1 MSINSIDFLP
11 LLDTYS
17 WKNCINLYGK
27 FVIENNHL
35 VEGIERM
42 KMAKIFSGIADFLI
56 AYCVGHCSLLGT
68 APFGT
73 AIIGAGSACG
83 RSPWMLLLG
92 LLGAFFEQNGFETQ
106 GQMIYLLIWVVAAV
120 LVRVRQLQL
129 LYPRSFLLSVLVG
142 LETMILQ
149 IGAALWIPG
158 AIGIPLACAEGVLV
172 FSFMLAYC
180 FSYRNLGGDKL
191 LFLTD
196 TQTMLAV
203 LILATTVL
211 AGMPVQL
218 GGGVEVLASVCL
230 FTIFYVSYRFGF
242 SAGVSWAAISG
253 AIYALRMDEMQM
265 LAAWVFLAVLVNGLT
280 EILHMGR
287 YGSVLILA
295 VGDALLG
302 YFVFPQMLSEAG
314 VKAIVTAVFVLLF
327 LPGRLFVQ
335 VRAQG
340 DTAEF
345 SGAEWG
351 KLTLSRVRSFSDAL
365 KRIDYTFAGTEGQRI
380 GFSQIGTM
388 LEDFIKQL
396 DSPVAMRKDAETAI
410 VSELGR
416 MGVHV
421 KSLTLLKAQN
431 GRYQLYADARVGRG
445 RLVGAEAVRKIASRE
460 TGIPFEIGED
470 SRQLVGRSY
479 DLVILNQKPAFCLRT
494 AARRLSCQEDVISGD
509 NFYIGNLK
517 NGQALVMIADGMG
530 NGTQAAKDSEELLAA
545 VEELVATGFE
555 QEMAVRLVNA
565 YLAEKNKGEHFTTLD
580 MLLLDLYTGVGHL
593 VKYGAAATYIR
604 RGEWMECIKSTSLP
618 IGVVEDAGCECSSKK
633 YYAGDY
639 IVMVSDGVL
648 DSILFEN
655 KDDYMNTLLSEF
667 DDGEPEEI
675 VNTIVQEIQS
685 VCGKRL
691 KDDATIVVC
700 KVMKNL

>member
-1 MSINSIDFLP
+1 
-11 LLDTYS
+11 
-17 WKNCINLYGK
+17 
-27 FVIENNHL
+27 
-35 VEGIERM
+35 M
-42 KMAKIFSGIADFLI
+42 KMEKIFSGIADFLT
-56 AYCVGHCSLLGT
+56 AYCVGRCNLFGT

-83 RSPWMLLLG
+83 RNPWLMLFG
-92 LLGAFFEQNGFETQ
+92 LFGAFLEQDGFVKQ
-106 GQMIYLLIWVVAAV
+106 GTWIYPVIWMVAAV
-120 LVRVRQLQL
+120 VVRSRKLQL

-142 LETMILQ
+142 LITMVLQ
-149 IGAALWIPG
+149 IGASYMLPDAL
-158 AIGIPLACAEGVLV
+158 GIPMACAEGVLV

-180 FSYRNLGGDKL
+180 FAYRNIAEDRLY
-191 LFLTD
+191 FLSD

-211 AGMPVQL
+211 AGIPIQIA
-218 GGGVEVLASVCL
+218 GTVEVLASVCL

-242 SAGVSWAAISG
+242 SAGVSWAAIAG
-253 AIYALRMDEMQM
+253 AIYALRTSDMQI
-265 LAAWVFLAVLVNGLT
+265 LVAWVFLTVLVNGLT
-280 EILHMGR
+280 EFFHMGR
-287 YGSVLILA
+287 YGSLVVFGICA
-295 VGDALLG
+295 CTLG
-302 YFVFPQMLSEAG
+302 YFVFPEMLSESG
-314 VKAIVTAVFVLLF
+314 IKALVAAEFVLLF

-335 VRAQG
+335 IRQQG
-340 DTAEF
+340 DTTSL
-345 SGAEWG
+345 SGGEWG
-351 KLTLSRVRSFSDAL
+351 KLTLARVREFSDAL

-380 GFSQIGTM
+380 GFAQIGTM
-388 LEDFIKQL
+388 LETFTKQL

-445 RLVGAEAVRKIASRE
+445 RLIGAEAVRKIASRE

-470 SRQLVGRSY
+470 SRQMVGRNY
-479 DLVILNQKPAFCLRT
+479 DLVILNQKPAFRLQT

-509 NFYIGNLK
+509 NFYIGTLK
-517 NGQALVMIADGMG
+517 NGQALLMIADGMG
-530 NGTQAAKDSEELLAA
+530 NGMQAAKDSEELLAA

-565 YLAEKNKGEHFTTLD
+565 YLAEKNKGEHFMTLD

-593 VKYGAAATYIR
+593 VKYGAATTYIR

-618 IGVVEDAGCECSSKK
+618 IGIVEDAGCECSSKK

-675 VNTIVQEIQS
+675 VDTIVREIRS

>member
-1 MSINSIDFLP
+1 
-11 LLDTYS
+11 
-17 WKNCINLYGK
+17 
-27 FVIENNHL
+27 
-35 VEGIERM
+35 M
-42 KMAKIFSGIADFLI
+42 KMAKIYSGITDFLT

-92 LLGAFFEQNGFETQ
+92 LLSAFFEQGSFEIQ
-106 GQMIYLLIWVVAAV
+106 GQMIYPLIWVVAAV
-120 LVRVRQLQL
+120 LVRVRKLQM

-142 LETMILQ
+142 LETVILQ
-149 IGAALWIPG
+149 IGAAVWLTD
-158 AIGIPLACAEGVLV
+158 AIGIPSACAEGVLV

-180 FSYRNLGGDKL
+180 FSYHNIMEDRLH
-191 LFLTD
+191 FLAD
-196 TQTMLAV
+196 TQTMLAI
-203 LILATTVL
+203 LILATTIF
-211 AGMPVQL
+211 AGMPIQIADA
-218 GGGVEVLASVCL
+218 VEVLASVSL

-253 AIYALRMDEMQM
+253 AIYALRTEDMQM

-280 EILHMGR
+280 EVLHMGR
-287 YGSVLILA
+287 YGSLVIFA
-295 VGDALLG
+295 ACDCLLG
-302 YFVFPQMLSEAG
+302 YFIFPQMLSEG
-314 VKAIVTAVFVLLF
+314 GIKAIVTAVFVLAF

-335 VRAQG
+335 IREQG
-340 DTAEF
+340 GSGELE
-345 SGAEWG
+345 GAEWG
-351 KLTLSRVRSFSDAL
+351 RLTLSRVRKFSDAL

-388 LEDFIKQL
+388 LETFTKQL
-396 DSPVAMRKDAETAI
+396 DSPVAMRKDAEMAI

-445 RLVGAEAVRKIASRE
+445 RLVGAEAVRKIASKE

-470 SRQLVGRSY
+470 SRQMVGRNY
-479 DLVILNQKPAFCLRT
+479 DLVILSQRPAFRLQT

-517 NGQALVMIADGMG
+517 NGQALLMIADGMG
-530 NGTQAAKDSEELLAA
+530 NGVQASRDSEELLSA

-593 VKYGAAATYIR
+593 VKYGAATTYIR
-604 RGEWMECIKSTSLP
+604 RGTWMECIKSTSLP
-618 IGVVEDAGCECSSKK
+618 VGVIEDAGCECSGKK
-633 YYAGDY
+633 YYAGDL

-655 KDDYMNTLLSEF
+655 KDDYMNTLLSELE
-667 DDGEPEEI
+667 DEAPESVVDTMVREI
-675 VNTIVQEIQS
+675 RS
-685 VCGKRL
+685 VCGRRL

-700 KVMKNL
+700 KVVKNL